1 MELPKAAS
9 PAVAEAP
16 TAEPVA
22 EDTLETSVESSFD
35 TLFGKDS
42 DDELSLDEL
51 KLDEDVPAV
60 EGSVNSSFD
69 SIFGKDSDDALLE
82 DPTTSTRTLAEI
94 YFGQGVYDEAIKI
107 YKDLLR
113 KDSDNAELKQRLAEI
128 EKIRDNKN
136 LN

>member
-1 MELPKAAS
+1 M
-9 PAVAEAP
+9 
-16 TAEPVA
+16 
-22 EDTLETSVESSFD
+22 
-35 TLFGKDS
+35 FGKDS